1 MAITDRRSNRDHL
14 RRGRHLF
21 FLLLLIGLAACANKA
36 RLQEQAGNHINIGT
50 AYLGS
55 GQYTSAMKELLEA
68 ERLTPEDP
76 KVHYLLGI
84 SYHGKGLDERA
95 IDEFQRAIA
104 LNPEDSV
111 VHNYLGAIYLDRGRL
126 DDAITSFNRA
136 LANILYD
143 TPATTLYNLGRA
155 YYAKGLYDAA
165 LKHYR
170 DAVSREPDTI
180 LMPLIEKE
188 MGSEIHRTCP
198 VTCRIPLWARS
209 VLSKA
214 ESGGRSRSCISD
226 GSKNG
231 PRFRIRAEGARTDE
245 NHSSLKGVI
254 PGLIPFSP
262 RLFLPAVR
270 SLLDTTAKIP

>member
-1 MAITDRRSNRDHL
+1 MAITDRRNNMNHL
-14 RRGRHLF
+14 RRGRQIL
-21 FLLLLIGLAACANKA
+21 FLLLLIGVAACANKA
-36 RLQEQAGNHINIGT
+36 RIHEQAGNHINIGT

-55 GQYTSAMKELLEA
+55 GQYNSAMKELLEA

-95 IDEFQRAIA
+95 IEEFKRAIA
-104 LNPEDSV
+104 INPEDSS

-126 DDAITSFNRA
+126 DDAIASFNKA

-188 MGSEIHRTCP
+188 MGRIWLAKDDAEEAIRHFLKSIELAPSLVESHYGLGLCYRKQNRADEAVAAFRTAVKMAPDSEFGRKAQEQMRTIAP
-198 VTCRIPLWARS
+198 
-209 VLSKA
+209 
-214 ESGGRSRSCISD
+214 
-226 GSKNG
+226 
-231 PRFRIRAEGARTDE
+231 
-245 NHSSLKGVI
+245 
-254 PGLIPFSP
+254 
-262 RLFLPAVR
+262 
-270 SLLDTTAKIP
+270 